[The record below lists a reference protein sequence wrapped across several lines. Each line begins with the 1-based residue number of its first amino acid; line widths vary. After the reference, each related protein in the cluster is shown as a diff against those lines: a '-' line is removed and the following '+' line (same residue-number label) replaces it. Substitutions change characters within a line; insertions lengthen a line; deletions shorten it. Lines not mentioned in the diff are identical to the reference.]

1 MCAATRFCRRSSGA
15 LCWLAMR
22 TFLFTLMSLACSIA
36 LAATVY
42 KWVDD
47 DGVVHYSD
55 QPHPNAQKL
64 QVHDV
69 QTYRP
74 SAGDTAAAAA
84 PGVPATP
91 AAAGDAPRNYQG
103 CAVVQ
108 PADNQ

>member
-1 MCAATRFCRRSSGA
+1 
-15 LCWLAMR
+15 
-22 TFLFTLMSLACSIA
+22 MSLACSA
-36 LAATVY
+36 VLAATVY

-74 SAGDTAAAAA
+74 SAGDTAAAADF
-84 PGVPATP
+84 TP
-91 AAAGDAPRNYQG
+91 WSGNGYN
-103 CAVVQ
+103 AVC
-108 PADNQ
+108 